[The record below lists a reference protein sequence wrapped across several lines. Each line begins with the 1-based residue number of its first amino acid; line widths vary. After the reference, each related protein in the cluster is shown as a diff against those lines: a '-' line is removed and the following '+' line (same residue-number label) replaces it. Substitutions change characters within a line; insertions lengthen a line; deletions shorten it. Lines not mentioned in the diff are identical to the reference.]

1 MKSDT
6 KNVKRL
12 FNYYKKYP
20 TLVILVIVL
29 NLLFAFIS
37 LLSPIY
43 EGKLLSYFENFDI
56 TKIITVALTLLVIRI
71 IIEIVTNL
79 WSRVILKL
87 NARVNF
93 DLKRDMLESLTNFEV
108 KNFDNTN
115 SGMFVSRLNKD
126 TTELSQL
133 FDDVTDDLSGIIL
146 NISFIV
152 YVFFLNK
159 YLCIFLVLNVI
170 LVYLLTILKLKY
182 YKRVRKDYK
191 IKDEKTVGL
200 YTDVVRG
207 IREIKDLNLKDTI
220 LKDVNSKTKDSIDAE
235 TKSIHTRRTWNRYIA
250 AFQHILDFIFVI
262 LSVYFIKKNMLEVS
276 SFLIIFLYKNKVLN
290 LITFITDM
298 LERFADGKVAATR
311 VFDIIYYN
319 TFTKETYG
327 AKEINDLKGNIEFK
341 NVKFKYNSKELFNN
355 LSFKIHEHEMTSIV
369 GKSGEGKSSI
379 LKLINKSYN
388 VDKGSILIDNIDI
401 NELSEKTIKDNM
413 SIVSQ
418 APYIFNLSIKDN
430 IRLAR
435 PSATDEEIIEV
446 CKKARIH
453 DLIIEMEEGYD
464 TVVGENG
471 VILSGGQRQR
481 IAIARALI
489 KNSKIIL
496 FDEATSALD
505 NSNQEKIKKI
515 MKDLAKDHT
524 VIIVAHRLS
533 TIVDADNILVLSNH
547 NIIAKGTHKDLIKKC
562 DEYKKLYEI
571 EEN

>member
-56 TKIITVALTLLVIRI
+56 TKIITVALTLVVIRI

-159 YLCIFLVLNVI
+159 YLGIFLVLNVI

-207 IREIKDLNLKDTI
+207 IREIKDLNLKDTT

-250 AFQHILDFIFVI
+250 ALQHILDFIFVI

-327 AKEINDLKGNIEFK
+327 TKEINDLKGNIEFK

-355 LSFKIHEHEMTSIV
+355 LSFKIHEHEMTAIV

-401 NELSEKTIKDNM
+401 NELSEKNIKDNM

-547 NIIAKGTHKDLIKKC
+547 NIIAKGTHKDLMKKC
-562 DEYKKLYEI
+562 DEYKKLYEV

>member
-20 TLVILVIVL
+20 ILVILVIVL

-56 TKIITVALTLLVIRI
+56 TKIITVALTLVVIRI

-159 YLCIFLVLNVI
+159 YLGIFLVLNVI

-235 TKSIHTRRTWNRYIA
+235 TKSIHTRRTWNRYID
-250 AFQHILDFIFVI
+250 AFQHVLDFIFII
-262 LSVYFIKKNMLEVS
+262 LSVYFIKKNMLEIS

-319 TFTKETYG
+319 TFTKEIYG
-327 AKEINDLKGNIEFK
+327 TKEINDLKGNIEFK
-341 NVKFKYNSKELFNN
+341 KVKFKYNSKELFNN
-355 LSFKIHEHEMTSIV
+355 LSFKIHEHEMTAIV

-388 VDKGSILIDNIDI
+388 VNKGMILIDNVDI
-401 NELSEKTIKDNM
+401 NELSENTIKDNM

-435 PSATDEEIIEV
+435 PSATDDEIIEV

-453 DLIIEMEEGYD
+453 DLIIEMEQGYD

-524 VIIVAHRLS
+524 VVIVAHRLS

-547 NIIAKGTHKDLIKKC
+547 NIIAKGTHKDLMKKC
-562 DEYKKLYEI
+562 DEYKKLYEV